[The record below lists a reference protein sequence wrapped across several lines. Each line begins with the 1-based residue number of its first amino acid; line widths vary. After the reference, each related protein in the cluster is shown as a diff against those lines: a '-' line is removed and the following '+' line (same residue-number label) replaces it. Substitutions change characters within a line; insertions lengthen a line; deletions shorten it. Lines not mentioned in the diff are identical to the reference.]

1 MAARDGLGQH
11 AGRKESSQMTRRL
24 EEEEWETEEAEA
36 SKTVGTVIS
45 VRFPRVLAER
55 IFDLAERRGTP
66 VSSVVR
72 EAIEEYLAAPGAVP
86 ATTDITVSGE
96 GSVTLVTGH
105 SAGRRTIG
113 TPTDF
118 VDQGEQQLALT

>member
-1 MAARDGLGQH
+1 
-11 AGRKESSQMTRRL
+11 MTKR

-36 SKTVGTVIS
+36 SKAVGTVIS
-45 VRFPRVLAER
+45 VRFPRELAER
-55 IFDLAERRGTP
+55 IFELAERRGTP

-72 EAIEEYLAAPGAVP
+72 EAVEDYLIAPEAVP

-96 GSVTLVTGH
+96 GAVTLVTGH
-105 SAGRRTIG
+105 SAWGRTIG

-118 VDQGEQQLALT
+118 VNQREQQLALT

>member
-1 MAARDGLGQH
+1 
-11 AGRKESSQMTRRL
+11 MTRQR

-45 VRFPRVLAER
+45 VRFPRELAEQ

-66 VSSVVR
+66 VSAVVR
-72 EAIEEYLAAPGAVP
+72 EAVEEYLAAPGAVP

-105 SAGRRTIG
+105 SAWGRTIG

-118 VDQGEQQLALT
+118 VDQKEQQLALT